1 MSEIAN
7 LGCVVDGAEG
17 ADWADGADR
26 GDRTDGTDVTEM
38 ASMNA
43 LFYFDCIGHK
53 EFKNNAHIGL

>member
-7 LGCVVDGAEG
+7 LGYVVDR
-17 ADWADGADR
+17 ADGADR
-26 GDRTDGTDVTEM
+26 SDGTDGLINVTEM
-38 ASMNA
+38 ARMNA